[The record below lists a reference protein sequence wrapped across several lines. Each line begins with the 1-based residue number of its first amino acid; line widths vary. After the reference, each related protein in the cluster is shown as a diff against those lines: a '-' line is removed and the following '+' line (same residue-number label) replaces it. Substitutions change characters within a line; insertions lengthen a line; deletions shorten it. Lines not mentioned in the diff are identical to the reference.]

1 MKHSIPVKRRKRGT
15 ALTEFAIMVP
25 IMFLLT
31 MGAADFSRMFYT
43 ALSVAHSAD
52 VSSQYGSQTLGNSVD
67 YLKMRTLGGLDAF
80 ETQGTTVTAVHF
92 CVCVAGGAET
102 SCALDTCGG
111 PAAARLCEDNGTQYL
126 YSDWSLSGHFGQD
139 RRDSPC
145 CLQASPVGRR
155 RRCSRS

>member
-1 MKHSIPVKRRKRGT
+1 MKHSISVKRRKRGT

-111 PAAARLCEDNGTQYL
+111 QPPRVYVKTTVRNTFTAIGVYPGISGKTVEIARAAYKRVQ
-126 YSDWSLSGHFGQD
+126 
-139 RRDSPC
+139 
-145 CLQASPVGRR
+145 
-155 RRCSRS
+155 

>member
-52 VSSQYGSQTLGNSVD
+52 VSSQYGSQSVGNAVD
-67 YLKMRTLGGLDAF
+67 YLKMNTIGGLDAF

-102 SCALDTCGG
+102 SCKLDTCGG
-111 PAAARLCEDNGTQYL
+111 LPPRVYVKTSVRNTFTAIGVYPGISGKTVEIARAAYKRVQ
-126 YSDWSLSGHFGQD
+126 
-139 RRDSPC
+139 
-145 CLQASPVGRR
+145 
-155 RRCSRS
+155 